1 MKNLSFFVTTFL
13 LVTSIKAQSGYADSL
28 LIDSMLVQS
37 LNEDFKEESTHLYTI
52 STKLL
57 QYNHKRKLRSIK
69 VYAHVFEELFRRG
82 FDLSWDICTTYFT
95 NNSIS
100 FQSSPLDT
108 IVSPE
113 RRAVLKAND
122 ENRFRS
128 KLIHTFIRIKDNYEC
143 KVIRIKDRWTE
154 TTIRLDETENHEKVK
169 EFVNNLIM
177 YGNYSKPEIL
187 RKILLGE
194 YEW

>member
-1 MKNLSFFVTTFL
+1 
-13 LVTSIKAQSGYADSL
+13 
-28 LIDSMLVQS
+28 MLVQS

-143 KVIRIKDRWTE
+143 KVIRIKGM
-154 TTIRLDETENHEKVK
+154 VQ
-169 EFVNNLIM
+169 
-177 YGNYSKPEIL
+177 
-187 RKILLGE
+187 
-194 YEW
+194 